1 LRPLARRCYRPL
13 PLLSGKDS
21 QMANTN
27 SRGNTPSSTVC
38 VIGPQTAVRGALSGQ
53 EDLVIEGR
61 VEGSVSLAGHLVVAQ
76 SGEVEADLEI
86 ESIAVLGQVR
96 GDIVA
101 SRSITIEKG
110 AQVSGNVRAPRVII
124 HDGAHFDGAVEMEV
138 DLPDELRKAAR

>member
-1 LRPLARRCYRPL
+1 
-13 PLLSGKDS
+13 
-21 QMANTN
+21 MANTN
-27 SRGNTPSSTVC
+27 PRATAPSSDAC

-61 VEGSVSLAGHLVVAQ
+61 VEGSVSLAGHLIIAET
-76 SGEVEADLEI
+76 GEVEADLDI

-101 SRSITIEKG
+101 SRSITIERG

-124 HDGAHFDGAVEMEV
+124 NDGAHFDGAVEMDV
-138 DLPDELRKAAR
+138 DLPDDLRKAVR

>member
-1 LRPLARRCYRPL
+1 
-13 PLLSGKDS
+13 
-21 QMANTN
+21 MANTN
-27 SRGNTPSSTVC
+27 SRATAPSSDAC

-61 VEGSVSLAGHLVVAQ
+61 VEGSVSLAGHLIIAET
-76 SGEVEADLEI
+76 GEVEADLDI

-101 SRSITIEKG
+101 SRSITIERG

-124 HDGAHFDGAVEMEV
+124 NDGAHFDGAVEMDV
-138 DLPDELRKAAR
+138 DLPDDLRKAAR